1 MKNGKIFV
9 LVFLCVFFLSSL
21 AVANGLNLNSLGT
34 KALAMGGAFV
44 GLADDFSAIYWNP
57 AGMTIFSKKNFGFYA
72 TDIIPSNSYQ
82 LIPDVPGVGPVIL
95 VNADSTSKHYLSGLA
110 AYYHPIN
117 EKFVAGFGIYV
128 PSGLGA
134 EWDGADFAVLS
145 GGNPSLEWSSKI
157 GLITFSPALA
167 YKVNEKLSVGG
178 SLNINYG
185 TFDIAMY
192 AGETEAP
199 LPVVDLGQYEES
211 LSGWGVGL
219 TLSAMFK
226 PIERLS
232 VGATFRTAST
242 VKFNGDA
249 TISGMTDLGAALPIP
264 EPLNVTSDVERDI
277 TWPLWFAAGVA
288 FKPMEELT
296 LTGDLQW
303 TQWSKIDT
311 IDTVYNDAFWSVMMA
326 YSDEDSRPM
335 DWSDALQVRLG
346 AEYRMKNYAFRC
358 GYYYDPSPAPDT
370 TMNVLLPSYDFN
382 VITLGF
388 GYNLNGLQLDFGLE
402 YLIGKERSVPFDVV
416 PTIISPFF
424 DIQMPPGYET
434 AMPGMYDMNIIVPTI
449 SVSYK
454 F

>member
-1 MKNGKIFV
+1 MVKKGKIFV
-9 LVFLCVFFLSSL
+9 LVFLCVCFLSSL
-21 AVANGLNLNSLGT
+21 AGANGLNLNSLGT

-44 GLADDFSAIYWNP
+44 GLADDFSTIYWNP
-57 AGMTIFSKKNFGFYA
+57 AGMTIFSKKNFGFYL

-82 LIPDVPGVGPVIL
+82 LTADVPGVGSFTL
-95 VNADSTSKHYLSGLA
+95 VNADSASRHYLSGLA

-117 EKFVAGFGIYV
+117 EKFVAGFGIYI

-134 EWDGADFAVLS
+134 KWDGADFASAS
-145 GGNPSLEWSSKI
+145 GGNPGLEWRSKI

-185 TFDIAMY
+185 KFDLATY
-192 AGETEAP
+192 AGETETP
-199 LPVVDLGQYEES
+199 PIVDLGQYEES
-211 LSGWGVGL
+211 LSGWGIGL
-219 TLSAMFK
+219 TLSALFK
-226 PIERLS
+226 PMDKLS

-242 VKFNGDA
+242 VKFTGDA
-249 TISGMTDLGAALPIP
+249 TISGMTDLGTALGT
-264 EPLNVTSDVERDI
+264 PLNVSSNVERDV
-277 TWPLWFAAGVA
+277 TWPMWLAAGVA
-288 FKPMEELT
+288 FKPMERLT

-311 IDTVYNDAFWSVMMA
+311 IESVYTDAFWDAMMTA
-326 YSDEDSRPM
+326 SGEDSRLM
-335 DWSDALQVRLG
+335 NWSNTLQIRLG
-346 AEYRMKNYAFRC
+346 AEYRLKNYAFRC

-370 TMNVLLPSYDFN
+370 TMNVLVPSYDFN

-402 YLIGKERSVPFDVV
+402 YLIGKERNVPFNVV
-416 PTIISPFF
+416 PLVPPLF

-434 AMPGMYDMNIIVPTI
+434 AMPGTYDLNIFVPTI
-449 SVSYK
+449 SVSYR

>member
-1 MKNGKIFV
+1 MRKAKTCV
-9 LVFLCVFFLSSL
+9 LAFLCVCFLSSL
-21 AVANGLNLNSLGT
+21 AGANGLNLNSLGT

-44 GLADDFSAIYWNP
+44 GLADDFSTIYWNP
-57 AGMTIFSKKNFGFYA
+57 AGMTAFSKKNLGFYA
-72 TDIIPSNSYQ
+72 TDIIPSNSYR
-82 LIPDVPGVGPVIL
+82 LTADVPAVGSVTL
-95 VNADSTSKHYLSGLA
+95 VNADSASKHYLSGLL

-134 EWDGADFAVLS
+134 KWDGADFAQAS
-145 GGNPSLEWSSKI
+145 GGNPGLEWRSKI

-185 TFDIAMY
+185 QFDLATY

-211 LSGWGVGL
+211 LSGWGVGV
-219 TLSAMFK
+219 TLSALFK
-226 PIERLS
+226 PIEKLS

-242 VKFNGDA
+242 VKFTGDA
-249 TISGMTDLGAALPIP
+249 TISGMTDLGTALGT
-264 EPLNVTSDVERDI
+264 PLNQTSAVERDV
-277 TWPLWFAAGVA
+277 TWPMWFAAGVA
-288 FKPMEELT
+288 FKPMERLT

-311 IDTVYNDAFWSVMMA
+311 IDSVYNDAFWAVMMA
-326 YSDEDSRPM
+326 DSGEDSRPM
-335 DWSDALQVRLG
+335 NWSNALQVRFG
-346 AEYRMKNYAFRC
+346 AEYRIKNYAIRG
-358 GYYYDPSPAPDT
+358 GYYYDPSPAPDQ
-370 TMNVLLPSYDFN
+370 TMNVLVPSYDFN

-402 YLIGKERSVPFDVV
+402 YLIGKDRSVPFNVV
-416 PTIISPFF
+416 PIIVPPFF
-424 DIQMPPGYET
+424 DIQMDPGYET
-434 AMPGMYDMNIIVPTI
+434 AMPGVYDLNIIVPTV
-449 SVSYK
+449 SVSYR